1 MAGGFNTP
9 QLAAEVANAGGMGSF
24 GFAYSAPDHIDRV
37 LRDTTAL
44 TDGPLNANFFIF
56 PELEAPSPALL
67 AEATHAL
74 GELPT
79 PVRIEP
85 SPLTA
90 PYALDLDAQLQAVWR
105 HRPAVLTFHFGLP
118 PERVVEQAHRQNIA
132 VGVTATCLREAQD
145 IARAGADFVVAQG
158 WEAGGHR
165 GSFDPSQ
172 PDEELPVLAL
182 VRSLLDCLSIPIVAA
197 GGMMDGRDIAAVLAA
212 GATAAQLGTAF
223 LCCDEAGTARAHREA
238 LREGEEE
245 TVFTS
250 AFSGR
255 PARGMRNTFIDAMAD
270 KSVLA
275 FPQQNTLTGAL
286 RRWAASAG
294 DVGFQSVWAGTGRS
308 KIRSMPAAQLMA
320 TIERELSEAAI

>member
-9 QLAAEVANAGGMGSF
+9 HLAAEVANAGGMGSF

-56 PELEAPSPALL
+56 PELKAPSPALL
-67 AEATHAL
+67 AEATQAL

-85 SPLTA
+85 SSLTA
-90 PYALDLDAQLQAVWR
+90 PYAPDLDAQLQAVWR

-145 IARAGADFVVAQG
+145 ITRAGADFVVAQG

-255 PARGMRNTFIDAMAD
+255 PA
-270 KSVLA
+270 
-275 FPQQNTLTGAL
+275 QQNTLTGAL